1 MKKTIFIFFTI
12 FLIFSCKEV
21 KKKIEQFMFD
31 MTKVSVVYHYE
42 YKYNNAGK
50 KITQIEKSK
59 ILLPDKRVIRDTTT
73 TTFIYGKNG
82 KIEKEISVCTTED
95 NSKIKI
101 YKYDSNDSLILRL
114 TINPNGDTTVWQT
127 SNEPLIDGKKEH
139 FERYLFLSN
148 SYFENNTSSR
158 IRIYDTSYFKTE
170 KIYINNLEIKDNG
183 YNQRNQ
189 LVETQENEYLN
200 GKTYREFDSIYINS
214 FKILKWA
221 KYYNYLK
228 SETKPDFYTLDK
240 RQDTIMKETNEFY
253 DGKLALTI
261 DVFNINNSKTIDKL
275 FYENDKL
282 IGIIDYKKEQGIKK
296 YSSYTY
302 YPNGDIKEENE
313 YTEKIQ

>member
-1 MKKTIFIFFTI
+1 
-12 FLIFSCKEV
+12 
-21 KKKIEQFMFD
+21 
-31 MTKVSVVYHYE
+31 
-42 YKYNNAGK
+42 
-50 KITQIEKSK
+50 
-59 ILLPDKRVIRDTTT
+59 
-73 TTFIYGKNG
+73 
-82 KIEKEISVCTTED
+82 
-95 NSKIKI
+95 
-101 YKYDSNDSLILRL
+101 
-114 TINPNGDTTVWQT
+114 
-127 SNEPLIDGKKEH
+127 
-139 FERYLFLSN
+139 
-148 SYFENNTSSR
+148 
-158 IRIYDTSYFKTE
+158 
-170 KIYINNLEIKDNG
+170 
-183 YNQRNQ
+183 
-189 LVETQENEYLN
+189 VETQENEYLN